1 MQYGDN
7 YHFTPIER
15 HQINNYAIDQLIN
28 NKIIDK
34 ELRKANIFIS
44 KAEISSLFT
53 GRLIHPFIRQIFT
66 DPNTGNFDPRVVQG
80 YLDNLETLPEAEQL
94 RWFAIEN
101 TILEDHKFQK
111 YFNIISKAYYI
122 PTPILNKQVNDYN
135 TERTVQYLGLKY
147 STISDNE
154 IQLSETDL
162 KKYYEEHL
170 YMFQTD
176 PFVDIDYVI
185 FDVLPSASD
194 MKKVELYIKEAY
206 DSLMSASEH
215 RIPIIV
221 NKFSKEPFDSIYI
234 KLSDLP
240 PQADSLAN
248 AKKGTIIGPYLY
260 NNTWYINM
268 FLDKKIIP
276 DSVKARHL
284 LIAYQGAMRSSPN
297 ITRTKEEADKLADS
311 LFVILKST
319 GDTAL
324 FNEFVKKYSDDQ
336 GSIPQNGDL
345 GWFTEG
351 IMIKPFN
358 DACFSTPE
366 GQFTKIET
374 DFGIHIIYV
383 EKKTKPIEKYLVANI
398 VFPLEPSNE
407 TMDSIYNIANNFAIM
422 AKTANDFEDL
432 IISKGYNKRTAER
445 IKKDD
450 FTIPGIENGREI
462 IRWAYNKETKVGTVS
477 AVFDLNYENKE
488 VVALLK
494 YRQDEK
500 KPYLAYEKVKE
511 QLRPFVLKEKK
522 AEILIKK
529 INELKANDINTLPQ
543 KLNTELDS
551 AVITFYTYSLPFY
564 GPEPKL
570 VGAVSSLPLQV
581 ISHPIKGETAV
592 FVARVFEEHQR
603 SNVEINTLRLQ
614 ENQMH
619 TSKINYEL
627 LNSLKKVYKV
637 IDNRTMYF

>member
-1 MQYGDN
+1 
-7 YHFTPIER
+7 
-15 HQINNYAIDQLIN
+15 
-28 NKIIDK
+28 
-34 ELRKANIFIS
+34 
-44 KAEISSLFT
+44 
-53 GRLIHPFIRQIFT
+53 
-66 DPNTGNFDPRVVQG
+66 
-80 YLDNLETLPEAEQL
+80 
-94 RWFAIEN
+94 
-101 TILEDHKFQK
+101 
-111 YFNIISKAYYI
+111 
-122 PTPILNKQVNDYN
+122 
-135 TERTVQYLGLKY
+135 
-147 STISDNE
+147 
-154 IQLSETDL
+154 
-162 KKYYEEHL
+162 
-170 YMFQTD
+170 
-176 PFVDIDYVI
+176 
-185 FDVLPSASD
+185 
-194 MKKVELYIKEAY
+194 
-206 DSLMSASEH
+206 
-215 RIPIIV
+215 
-221 NKFSKEPFDSIYI
+221 
-234 KLSDLP
+234 
-240 PQADSLAN
+240 
-248 AKKGTIIGPYLY
+248 
-260 NNTWYINM
+260 
-268 FLDKKIIP
+268 
-276 DSVKARHL
+276 
-284 LIAYQGAMRSSPN
+284 
-297 ITRTKEEADKLADS
+297 
-311 LFVILKST
+311 
-319 GDTAL
+319 
-324 FNEFVKKYSDDQ
+324 
-336 GSIPQNGDL
+336 
-345 GWFTEG
+345 
-351 IMIKPFN
+351 MIKPFN

-619 TSKINYEL
+619 TSKINYEIIIFF
-627 LNSLKKVYKV
+627 KKGLQSY
-637 IDNRTMYF
+637 